1 MRALDLRVRYFQ
13 DSTPDD
19 VPCREENFIRREF
32 VMRLP
37 VDQTAFVLVDM
48 WSVHH
53 IDSWIERVEEVTA
66 RALLPALDAA
76 RAVGLSI
83 IHAPS
88 PLIAPQYPE
97 HMKRHAPPPPPELED
112 DWPPPA
118 FRARQGAYHAYRGP
132 REQPPGVWPRWDR
145 VAPQLRMSPA
155 VEVRDDDCVIATGQ
169 QMHEF
174 LKARGMLHLIYV
186 GYATNW
192 CILSRDYGVRAMQ
205 ARGYNP
211 ILLRDATMGVEFP
224 DTLANCF
231 ATEMAIREVEQ
242 VHGFSASNADFFTAC
257 DAASG
262 K

>member
-1 MRALDLRVRYFQ
+1 M
-13 DSTPDD
+13 
-19 VPCREENFIRREF
+19 
-32 VMRLP
+32 
-37 VDQTAFVLVDM
+37 
-48 WSVHH
+48 
-53 IDSWIERVEEVTA
+53 
-66 RALLPALDAA
+66 
-76 RAVGLSI
+76 GLSI

-97 HMKRHAPPPPPELED
+97 HMKRHAPAPPPEPED

-118 FRARQGAYHAYRGP
+118 FHAREGAYHAYRGP

-174 LKARGMLHLIYV
+174 LKARGMLHLIYM

-192 CILSRDYGVRAMQ
+192 CILSRDYGVRAMR

-242 VHGFSASNADFFTAC
+242 VHGFSALQRRFLRGVRRRFRKVGWREPLREIRPGAPCPRIHARPVRSAGV
-257 DAASG
+257 AAIRAHG
-262 K
+262 VLRRLLPAGLPRHQALRC